1 MTDQPIS
8 CIDPAFRRARSGRS
22 RSRLGSMV
30 ALVVAAS
37 ALFSA
42 APARAAVIDI
52 DAVTTVTKGG
62 GLTGNV
68 YWRNVNDGFAQ
79 LTVHNDITDRYCV
92 VVEDRVKRN
101 GVWGPWRHGS
111 YCFYA
116 TYAINLPS
124 YNTGRR
130 IDSWQF
136 RSHSA
141 NRGPDDWDTDTNA
154 PGGA

>member
-42 APARAAVIDI
+42 APAHAAIIDI
-52 DAVTTVTKGG
+52 DAVNTLYAGS

-79 LTVHNDITDRYCV
+79 LTVHNPPDGFCV
-92 VVEDRVKRN
+92 VVDDRVKRN
-101 GVWGPWRHGS
+101 GVWGPWRHSGS
-111 YCFYA
+111 FCYDA
-116 TYAINLPS
+116 TYPLNLPS
-124 YNTGRR
+124 YNTGQR

-136 RSHSA
+136 RSRPA
-141 NRGPDDWDTDTNA
+141 WRTEWTPDTNA